1 MPRHAATA
9 GPEPRS
15 AQTREH
21 LLDAAAA
28 VFTEAGFRH
37 ATVREICH
45 RAKANIAAVNYH
57 FGDKAALYL
66 AVLRRLETQAEARHP
81 ITPPGADRL
90 APARRLEC
98 FVRSFLFRLLVEGA
112 HLPGGRLM
120 SLEMIQPT
128 AALDTVLREHIQPI
142 ADELRL
148 VMSGLLGAAA
158 TEERVRHCG
167 ISVISQCLF
176 YHQCQDVVRR
186 LFPDMP
192 FDTAGIERL
201 ARHITRFSLAGI
213 RQVAKERAP
222 ASNLR
227 RTALPV

>member
-1 MPRHAATA
+1 MFETMARHPATA
-9 GPEPRS
+9 GPDPRT

-37 ATVREICH
+37 ATVREICR
-45 RAKANIAAVNYH
+45 RAHANIAAVNYH

-66 AVLRRLETQAEARHP
+66 AVLRRVETQAEARHP

-90 APARRLEC
+90 PPARRLEC

-112 HLPGGRLM
+112 NLAGGRLM

-128 AALDTVLREHIQPI
+128 AALDAVSREHLQPI
-142 ADELRL
+142 ADELRAI
-148 VMSGLLGAAA
+148 VTGLLGAAA

-167 ISVISQCLF
+167 MSVISQCLF
-176 YHQCQDVVRR
+176 YHQCREVVGR
-186 LFPDMP
+186 LFPDMS
-192 FDTAGIERL
+192 FDAAGIERL

-213 RQVAKERAP
+213 RQVRQSSAA
-222 ASNLR
+222 
-227 RTALPV
+227 